1 MIMAAETWIA
11 SVSVGVAALAIVAN
25 TWSTRNQ
32 LRQQARS
39 LERQLQAQREQI
51 DAESRARIVEARS
64 ERLWDSRAALYA
76 DVLAW
81 LFGSFVAGLEAEDF
95 EVVELPSGTEELL
108 QLFGTEEVFIA
119 TAALVKA
126 ARDIRVATR
135 VDGERQQEREPD
147 APISWRGLLPS
158 DDVLE
163 ALGAAEDAAVELG
176 SALRADLGLQPLPR
190 EVGL

>member
-1 MIMAAETWIA
+1 MAAETWIA

-25 TWSTRNQ
+25 AWSTRNQ

-51 DAESRARIVEARS
+51 DAESRARIEEARS

-81 LFGSFVAGLEAEDF
+81 LFGSFVAGLEAEDV
-95 EVVELPSGTEELL
+95 EVVELPPGTEERL
-108 QLFGTEEVFIA
+108 QLFGSEDVVIA

-126 ARDIRVATR
+126 ARDIRIATR
-135 VDGERQQEREPD
+135 VDRERQQEREPD
-147 APISWRGLLPS
+147 ATISWRGFLPS
-158 DDVLE
+158 DDVLM
-163 ALGAAEDAAVELG
+163 ALGAAGDAAVELG

-190 EVGL
+190 EFGP